1 MSWYV
6 AATFSLLASAIILSQ
21 PDLFI
26 NLFTGKLGYED
37 GHELRLLMPTM
48 LLLSAIFLFLD
59 TLDGNLL
66 ALAAGIQ
73 DTAVAMWIKLFTSWI
88 IGISLTY
95 YLGVIREF
103 GVVGLW
109 SGWTISVFLAVVLRE
124 IHFEIAIRK
133 LTSNMGSSPSER

>member
-6 AATFSLLASAIILSQ
+6 AAIFSFLASAIILLQ

-37 GHELRLLMPTM
+37 GHELRLFMPKM
-48 LLLSAIFLFLD
+48 LLLKAIFLFLD

-73 DTAVAMWIKLFTSWI
+73 DTAVAMWIKLITSWM
-88 IGISLTY
+88 IGIPLAY

-109 SGWTISVFLAVVLRE
+109 SGWAISVFLAVVMCE

-133 LTSNMGSSPSER
+133 LTGNMGLPPSDR